1 MKIRTFR
8 AKIEKFEMH
17 HKVLAF
23 IIVMCLTIVISRLSV
38 MVYNP
43 NPIILNFELH
53 HFDYGI
59 LLLLIVYLF
68 LLFGKKRY
76 PLYLLLSAIAFGLVL
91 DELWFIRANI
101 SPERN
106 NLLTYITTLPSV
118 IVFVIIIIL
127 VSFFINH
134 FRKRRK

>member
-1 MKIRTFR
+1 MRKKTFIK
-8 AKIEKFEMH
+8 KIENFEMH
-17 HKVLAF
+17 HKILVF
-23 IIVMCLTIVISRLSV
+23 IIIMCLTIIISRLSV

-43 NPIILNFELH
+43 NPVILNFELH

-59 LLLLIVYLF
+59 LLLLLVCLF

-76 PLYLLLSAIAFGLVL
+76 SLYLFLSAIAFGLVL

-101 SPERN
+101 VPEKN

-127 VSFFINH
+127 IIFFINH